1 MKVLKYFHCIFVG
14 FYVFSLYS
22 LVLEI
27 NISRNASQKINKKL
41 SPVLQTLWEMIVFLS
56 VLSNKRTVNVSYQT
70 TLLKTCRVIGQG
82 KCC

>member
-1 MKVLKYFHCIFVG
+1 MKALKYFCCIFVG

-22 LVLEI
+22 LVLEM
-27 NISRNASQKINKKL
+27 ISRNASQKINKNL
-41 SPVLQTLWEMIVFLS
+41 SPVMQTPWEMIVFLS

>member
-1 MKVLKYFHCIFVG
+1 MKVLKYFRCIFVG

-22 LVLEI
+22 LVLEM
-27 NISRNASQKINKKL
+27 ISRNASQKINKKL